1 MSDDSSSVGT
11 AGEGDAVVAAATDG
25 IYTLVVADFAD
36 PNSAMEAYENIKSIE
51 DGHTVE
57 IEGVLVV
64 KRDGDGPLEVQEVT
78 DHSTKSGLKWG
89 VVGGV
94 VLGVLFPPSIV
105 ASTVLLG
112 AAGAAGGKL
121 RELMR
126 HDDLEAQLQGAIDP
140 GHSGIV
146 ALVSDPAAVQVAKAL
161 DRADRI
167 VQSAVDKAEVADMKA
182 AAKAVEAS
190 GS

>member
-1 MSDDSSSVGT
+1 MSDENPS
-11 AGEGDAVVAAATDG
+11 AGSAGGDEAVVAAVTDG
-25 IYTLVVADFAD
+25 VYTLVVADFAD
-36 PNSAMEAYENIKSIE
+36 PNSAMEAYENIKTIE
-51 DGHTVE
+51 EAHTIDV
-57 IEGVLVV
+57 EGVLVV

-94 VLGVLFPPSIV
+94 VLGVFFPPSII

-121 RELMR
+121 RELMH
-126 HDDLEAQLQGAIDP
+126 HDDIEAELQGAIDP

-146 ALVSDPAAVQVAKAL
+146 ALVSDPTALQLAKAL
-161 DRADRI
+161 DRADHI
-167 VQSAVDKAEVADMKA
+167 VASAVDKASVADMKA
-182 AAKAVEAS
+182 AAKSVEAS
-190 GS
+190 SS